1 MRAPGVLQY
10 WISCSAHCS
19 LRVASPKNHGR
30 KGTRASKE
38 VFQKCTKRQTYA
50 RRDANESQRVAE
62 FSRKAATKA
71 GKLQEVAAKQR
82 LAAERE
88 LDQEMRIV
96 RQEVFGSSEESS
108 EANNELARTLQKI
121 QEMSEEESR
130 KCRRRLEKMQTKF
143 KENNDEQEDKILGAQ
158 LTDFTNDDGLPH

>member
-1 MRAPGVLQY
+1 MGIKELERAR
-10 WISCSAHCS
+10 I
-19 LRVASPKNHGR
+19 RF
-30 KGTRASKE
+30 KGS
-38 VFQKCTKRQTYA
+38 VKRQTDS
-50 RRDANESQRVAE
+50 RRDANEARRVAE
-62 FSRKAATKA
+62 FSRKAAKKA

-121 QEMSEEESR
+121 QEMTEEESR

-143 KENNDEQEDKILGAQ
+143 NKNNDEQEDKILGAQ
-158 LTDFTNDDGLPH
+158 LTDFTNDSGLPH

>member
-1 MRAPGVLQY
+1 MGVKELERARK
-10 WISCSAHCS
+10 CFKSA
-19 LRVASPKNHGR
+19 L
-30 KGTRASKE
+30 
-38 VFQKCTKRQTYA
+38 KRQTYA

-71 GKLQEVAAKQR
+71 GKLQEVAAKQ
-82 LAAERE
+82 LVAARKE

-121 QEMSEEESR
+121 QEMTEEESR

-143 KENNDEQEDKILGAQ
+143 NKNNDEQEDKILGAQ
-158 LTDFTNDDGLPH
+158 LTDFTNDSGLPH

>member
-1 MRAPGVLQY
+1 MGIKELERAR
-10 WISCSAHCS
+10 I
-19 LRVASPKNHGR
+19 RF
-30 KGTRASKE
+30 KGS
-38 VFQKCTKRQTYA
+38 VKRQTDS
-50 RRDANESQRVAE
+50 RRDANEARRVAE
-62 FSRKAATKA
+62 FSRKKATKT
-71 GKLQEVAAKQR
+71 GKLQEVAAKQ
-82 LAAERE
+82 LVAAQKE